1 MGNYD
6 IVDENYYLS
15 KYPFVQQGIDRG
27 IISSGKEHFE
37 KFGQKL
43 GFTEVSRYYDENYY
57 LANNPA
63 VAAAVSSGAFASGLD
78 HFIQFGWEQ
87 GLVNTSPDYDESFYL
102 KRYPILA
109 PFVQNQTLKSGFEH
123 FIKFGTQEGLYA
135 STFFEPEYLL
145 QNPEVAAAVKAG
157 VFKTGG
163 EHYRKFGQFEPSR
176 SATFVGTQGS
186 DVVAGFGVGKVE
198 IIGIPVSL
206 DAAGNRVYGPT
217 TNPNLPIGLDT
228 NLPIDLDTLIGSQG
242 SDTFV
247 LGVGEVFDTNGGN
260 NFYGTRTGIGEP
272 IIKNFDQQTDAL
284 RLAGTRGFYGFS
296 PTITMNGDLR
306 ITTGS
311 GRGTVGIAIIEG
323 GGNIPFR
330 ANRGRGLL
338 IFSRDS
344 VLDNFSE
351 VEYLQRNPDVA
362 AAVNAGSFSSGLD
375 HYTKFGQFE
384 ANRSAT
390 FVGTDGNDI
399 VTGFGNGK
407 TEITGVDLDRSDRF
421 NFSREGNYFSNG
433 SNEFDTLIGSQ
444 GADTFIL
451 AYDFTSPPPSQMVP
465 DAQEL
470 YRGSGEARIRGFN
483 PSQGDVLR
491 LAGQATDYQISPIG
505 ADLVISKPGDTIA
518 IIEGGANLNLIQLT
532 FPFVSPVFPNA
543 KAAFLLG

>member
-1 MGNYD
+1 MANYD
-6 IVDENYYLS
+6 IFDENYYLS

-63 VAAAVSSGAFASGLD
+63 VAAAVSSGSFASGLD

-87 GLVNTSPDYDESFYL
+87 GLFNTSPDYDEAFYL

-109 PFVQNQTLKSGFEH
+109 PFVQNQTFKSGFQH
-123 FIKFGTQEGLYA
+123 FIKFGVQEGLYA

-145 QNPEVAAAVKAG
+145 KNPEVAAAVKAG

-176 SATFVGTQGS
+176 SATFVGTKGS

-198 IIGIPVSL
+198 ITGVQVSL
-206 DAAGNRVYGPT
+206 DAAGNRVYERYF
-217 TNPNLPIGLDT
+217 NVDK
-228 NLPIDLDTLIGSQG
+228 DTLIGSQG

-247 LGVGEVFDTNGGN
+247 LGVGEPFDTNGGVLYRA
-260 NFYGTRTGIGEP
+260 FGTIP
-272 IIKNFDQQTDAL
+272 VIINNFDQQTDAIQ
-284 RLAGTRGFYGFS
+284 LAGTRGEYQFS
-296 PTITMNGDLR
+296 SGLNGNNSDILL
-306 ITTGS
+306 GA
-311 GRGTVGIAIIEG
+311 GRGIERVAQIEG
-323 GGNIPFR
+323 DANIPFL

-338 IFSRDS
+338 IFNKDS

-351 VEYLQRNPDVA
+351 VEYLQKNPDVA
-362 AAVNAGSFSSGLD
+362 AAVKAGSFSSGLD

-384 ANRSAT
+384 PNRSAT
-390 FVGTDGNDI
+390 FVGTNGNDI
-399 VTGFGNGK
+399 VTAFGNGK
-407 TEITGVDLDRSDRF
+407 TEITGVDLDTSFTFGGAGR
-421 NFSREGNYFSNG
+421 YFSNG

-451 AYDFTSPPPSQMVP
+451 AYDFTYPPPSLMIP
-465 DAQEL
+465 EAQEL

-491 LAGQATDYQISPIG
+491 LAGQASDYQISPIG

-518 IIEGGANLNLIQLT
+518 IIEGGANLNLRQLT
-532 FPFVSPVFPNA
+532 FPAPNVYSSA
-543 KAAFLLG
+543 KSTFLLG

>member
-1 MGNYD
+1 MANYD
-6 IVDENYYLS
+6 IFDENYYLS
-15 KYPFVQQGIDRG
+15 KYPFVQEGIDRG

-63 VAAAVSSGAFASGLD
+63 VAAAVSSGSFASGLD

-102 KRYPILA
+102 KRYPVLA
-109 PFVQNQTLKSGFEH
+109 PFVQNQTFKSGFEH
-123 FIKFGTQEGLYA
+123 FIKFGAQEGLYA

-145 QNPEVAAAVKAG
+145 KNPEVAAAVKAA

-163 EHYRKFGQFEPSR
+163 EHYRKFGQFEPNR

-206 DAAGNRVYGPT
+206 NAAGNRVYET
-217 TNPNLPIGLDT
+217 RTNPNLPID
-228 NLPIDLDTLIGSQG
+228 IDTLIGSQG

-247 LGVGEVFDTNGGN
+247 LGVGEVFDTNGGI
-260 NFYGTRTGIGEP
+260 FYQGRFGTGEP
-272 IIKNFDQQTDAL
+272 IIKNFDQQTDAI

-296 PTITMNGDLR
+296 PTITMNGDFR

-311 GRGTVGIAIIEG
+311 GRGTAGIARIEG
-323 GGNIPFR
+323 GANIPFR

-351 VEYLQRNPDVA
+351 VEYLQKNPDVA
-362 AAVNAGSFSSGLD
+362 ATVKAGSFSSGLE

-384 ANRSAT
+384 PNRSAT

-407 TEITGVDLDRSDRF
+407 TEITGVDLDRSYAF
-421 NFSREGNYFSNG
+421 GGEGNYFSNG

-451 AYDFTSPPPSQMVP
+451 AYDFTSPPPSQMIP

-491 LAGQATDYQISPIG
+491 LAGQASDYQISPVG

-518 IIEGGANLNLIQLT
+518 IIEGGANLNLRQLT
-532 FPFVSPVFPNA
+532 FPDIPPVLGGTYT
-543 KAAFLLG
+543 FLLG

>member
-1 MGNYD
+1 MANYD
-6 IVDENYYLS
+6 IFDENYYLS

-63 VAAAVSSGAFASGLD
+63 VAAAVSSGSFASGLD

-102 KRYPILA
+102 KRYLVLA

-123 FIKFGTQEGLYA
+123 FIKFGAQEGLYG

-145 QNPEVAAAVKAG
+145 QNPEVAAAVTAG

-176 SATFVGTQGS
+176 SATFVGTQSS

-198 IIGIPVSL
+198 ITGVQVSL
-206 DAAGNRVYGPT
+206 DAAGNRVYDKKI
-217 TNPNLPIGLDT
+217 TNFTDQ
-228 NLPIDLDTLIGSQG
+228 DTLIGSQG

-247 LGVGEVFDTNGGN
+247 LGVGEPFDTNGGVLYSA
-260 NFYGTRTGIGEP
+260 FGTIP
-272 IIKNFDQQTDAL
+272 VIIKNFDQQTDAIQ
-284 RLAGTRGFYGFS
+284 LAGTRGEYQFS
-296 PTITMNGDLR
+296 SGLNGSNSDIFL
-306 ITTGS
+306 GA
-311 GRGTVGIAIIEG
+311 GRGIQRVAQIEG
-323 GGNIPFR
+323 DANIPFL

-338 IFSRDS
+338 IFNKDS

-351 VEYLQRNPDVA
+351 VEYLQKNPDVA
-362 AAVNAGSFSSGLD
+362 AAVKAGSFSSGLD

-384 ANRSAT
+384 PNRSAT
-390 FVGTDGNDI
+390 FVGTNGNDI
-399 VTGFGNGK
+399 VTAFGNGK
-407 TEITGVDLDRSDRF
+407 TEITGVDLDTS
-421 NFSREGNYFSNG
+421 FSFGGAGSYFSNG
-433 SNEFDTLIGSQ
+433 SNEFDILIGSQ

-451 AYDFTSPPPSQMVP
+451 AYDFTSPPPSLMIP

-491 LAGQATDYQISPIG
+491 LAGQASDYQISPIG

-532 FPFVSPVFPNA
+532 FPAPNFYSSA
-543 KAAFLLG
+543 KSTFLLG

>member
-1 MGNYD
+1 MANYD
-6 IVDENYYLS
+6 IFDENYYLS

-57 LANNPA
+57 LANYPA

-102 KRYPILA
+102 KRYLVLA

-123 FIKFGTQEGLYA
+123 FIKFGTQEGLYG

-145 QNPEVAAAVKAG
+145 QNPEVAAAVTAG
-157 VFKTGG
+157 VFKTGP

-176 SATFVGTQGS
+176 SATFVGTQSS

-198 IIGIPVSL
+198 IIGIQVSL
-206 DAAGNRVYGPT
+206 DPARNRVYQKNLT
-217 TNPNLPIGLDT
+217 TGR
-228 NLPIDLDTLIGSQG
+228 DLDTLIGSQG

-247 LGVGEVFDTNGGN
+247 VGVGEEFDTNGGI
-260 NFYGTRTGIGEP
+260 FYLGRFGTGEP
-272 IIKNFDQQTDAL
+272 IIRNFDPQTDAI
-284 RLAGTRGFYGFS
+284 RLAGTRGAYGYFSTPNGDFRINYGF
-296 PTITMNGDLR
+296 
-306 ITTGS
+306 
-311 GRGTVGIAIIEG
+311 GRGTSGIARIEG
-323 GGNIPFR
+323 GANIPFR

-338 IFSRDS
+338 IFNKDS

-351 VEYLQRNPDVA
+351 FEYLQKNPDVA
-362 AAVNAGSFSSGLD
+362 AAVKAGSFSSGLD
-375 HYTKFGQFE
+375 HYTNFGQFE
-384 ANRSAT
+384 PNRSAT
-390 FVGTDGNDI
+390 FVGTNGNDI

-407 TEITGVDLDRSDRF
+407 TEITGVDLDTTSTF
-421 NFSREGNYFSNG
+421 GGAGNFVSNG

-451 AYDFTSPPPSQMVP
+451 AYDFSSPGPSGQGP
-465 DAQEL
+465 RAQEL
-470 YRGSGEARIRGFN
+470 YREPGEARIRGFN

-491 LAGQATDYQISPIG
+491 LAGQVSDYQISPVG

-532 FPFVSPVFPNA
+532 FPSNPLFGA
-543 KAAFLLG
+543 TYTFLLG

>member
-1 MGNYD
+1 MANYD
-6 IVDENYYLS
+6 IFDENYYLS

-63 VAAAVSSGAFASGLD
+63 VAAAVSSGSFASGLD

-102 KRYPILA
+102 KRYLILA
-109 PFVQNQTLKSGFEH
+109 PFVQNQTFKSGFEH
-123 FIKFGTQEGLYA
+123 FIKFGAQEGLYA

-145 QNPEVAAAVKAG
+145 KNPEVAAAVKAG

-176 SATFVGTQGS
+176 SATFVGTQSS

-206 DAAGNRVYGPT
+206 DAAGNRVYET
-217 TNPNLPIGLDT
+217 RTNT

-247 LGVGEVFDTNGGN
+247 LGVGEPFDTNGGVLYSA
-260 NFYGTRTGIGEP
+260 FGTIP
-272 IIKNFDQQTDAL
+272 VIIKNFDQQTDAI

-311 GRGTVGIAIIEG
+311 GRGTAGIARIEG
-323 GGNIPFR
+323 GANIPFQ

-351 VEYLQRNPDVA
+351 VEYLQKNPDVA
-362 AAVNAGSFSSGLD
+362 AAVQAGSFSSGVD

-384 ANRSAT
+384 
-390 FVGTDGNDI
+390 
-399 VTGFGNGK
+399 
-407 TEITGVDLDRSDRF
+407 
-421 NFSREGNYFSNG
+421 
-433 SNEFDTLIGSQ
+433 
-444 GADTFIL
+444 
-451 AYDFTSPPPSQMVP
+451 P
-465 DAQEL
+465 
-470 YRGSGEARIRGFN
+470 
-483 PSQGDVLR
+483 
-491 LAGQATDYQISPIG
+491 
-505 ADLVISKPGDTIA
+505 
-518 IIEGGANLNLIQLT
+518 
-532 FPFVSPVFPNA
+532 
-543 KAAFLLG
+543 

>member
-1 MGNYD
+1 MANYD
-6 IVDENYYLS
+6 IFDENYYLS

-63 VAAAVSSGAFASGLD
+63 VAAAVSSGSFASGLD
-78 HFIQFGWEQ
+78 HFIQLGWEQ

-102 KRYPILA
+102 KRYLVLA

-123 FIKFGTQEGLYA
+123 FIKFGAQEGLYG
-135 STFFEPEYLL
+135 SNFFEPEYLL
-145 QNPEVAAAVKAG
+145 QNPEVAAAVTAG

-176 SATFVGTQGS
+176 SATFVGTQSS

-198 IIGIPVSL
+198 ITGVQVSL
-206 DAAGNRVYGPT
+206 DAAGNRVYDRKI
-217 TNPNLPIGLDT
+217 TNYTDQ
-228 NLPIDLDTLIGSQG
+228 DTLMGSQG

-247 LGVGEVFDTNGGN
+247 LGVGEPFDTNGGVLYSAFGN
-260 NFYGTRTGIGEP
+260 P
-272 IIKNFDQQTDAL
+272 PVIIKNFDQQTDAIQ
-284 RLAGTRGFYGFS
+284 LAGTRGEYQFSYGL
-296 PTITMNGDLR
+296 NGSNYNNIFL
-306 ITTGS
+306 GA
-311 GRGTVGIAIIEG
+311 GRGIQKVAQIEG
-323 GGNIPFR
+323 DANIPFL

-338 IFSRDS
+338 IFNKDS

-351 VEYLQRNPDVA
+351 AEYLQKNPDVA
-362 AAVNAGSFSSGLD
+362 AAVKAGSFSSGLD
-375 HYTKFGQFE
+375 HYTNFGQFE
-384 ANRSAT
+384 PNRSAT
-390 FVGTDGNDI
+390 FVGTNGNDI
-399 VTGFGNGK
+399 VTAFGNGK
-407 TEITGVDLDRSDRF
+407 TEITGVDLDTSITSGGAGR
-421 NFSREGNYFSNG
+421 YFSNG
-433 SNEFDTLIGSQ
+433 SNEFDILIGSQ

-451 AYDFTSPPPSQMVP
+451 AYDFNESGLYSRGPS
-465 DAQEL
+465 AQEL
-470 YRGSGEARIRGFN
+470 YRGPGEARIRGFN

-491 LAGQATDYQISPIG
+491 LAGQVSDYQISPVG

-532 FPFVSPVFPNA
+532 FPSTPLFGA
-543 KAAFLLG
+543 TYTFLLG

>member
-1 MGNYD
+1 MANYD
-6 IVDENYYLS
+6 IFDENYYLS
-15 KYPFVQQGIDRG
+15 KYPFVEEGIAQG

-102 KRYPILA
+102 KRYLVLA

-123 FIKFGTQEGLYA
+123 FIKFGIQEGLYG

-145 QNPEVAAAVKAG
+145 QNPEVAAAVTAG

-176 SATFVGTQGS
+176 SATFVGTQSS

-198 IIGIPVSL
+198 IIGIQVSL
-206 DAAGNRVYGPT
+206 DAAGNRVYQKNG
-217 TNPNLPIGLDT
+217 TNVT
-228 NLPIDLDTLIGSQG
+228 DLDTLIGSQG

-247 LGVGEVFDTNGGN
+247 LGVGEVFDTNGGI
-260 NFYGTRTGIGEP
+260 FYQGRFGVIGEP

-284 RLAGTRGFYGFS
+284 RLAGTRGFYRFS

-311 GRGTVGIAIIEG
+311 GRGTAGIARIEG
-323 GGNIPFR
+323 GANIPFR

-351 VEYLQRNPDVA
+351 VEYLEKNPDVA
-362 AAVNAGSFSSGLD
+362 AAVKAGSFSSGLD
-375 HYTKFGQFE
+375 QYTKIGQFE
-384 ANRSAT
+384 PNRSAT

-407 TEITGVDLDRSDRF
+407 TEITGVDLDRSYAF
-421 NFSREGNYFSNG
+421 VREGNYFSNG

-518 IIEGGANLNLIQLT
+518 ILEGGANLNLIQRT
-532 FPFVSPVFPNA
+532 FPPVSPVFPNA
-543 KAAFLLG
+543 KSAFLLG

>member
-1 MGNYD
+1 MANYD
-6 IVDENYYLS
+6 IFDENYYLS

-63 VAAAVSSGAFASGLD
+63 VAAAVSSGAFASGLE

-102 KRYPILA
+102 KRYPVLA
-109 PFVQNQTLKSGFEH
+109 PFVQNQTFKSGFEH

-145 QNPEVAAAVKAG
+145 KNPDVAAAVKAG

-198 IIGIPVSL
+198 IIGIQVSL
-206 DAAGNRVYGPT
+206 DAAGNRVYET
-217 TNPNLPIGLDT
+217 RTNS

-247 LGVGEVFDTNGGN
+247 LGVGEVSDIINSGV
-260 NFYGTRTGIGEP
+260 FYQGRFGTGEP
-272 IIKNFDQQTDAL
+272 IIKNFDPSTDAI
-284 RLAGTRGFYGFS
+284 RLAGTRGSYGFL
-296 PTITMNGDLR
+296 PTTNGDFR

-311 GRGTVGIAIIEG
+311 GRGTAGIARIEG
-323 GGNIPFR
+323 GANIPFL

-351 VEYLQRNPDVA
+351 VEYLQKNPDVA
-362 AAVNAGSFSSGLD
+362 AAVKAGSFSSGLD

-390 FVGTDGNDI
+390 FVGTNGNDI
-399 VTGFGNGK
+399 VTAFGNGK
-407 TEITGVDLDRSDRF
+407 TEITGVDLDTS
-421 NFSREGNYFSNG
+421 STYGGAGNYFSNG

-451 AYDFTSPPPSQMVP
+451 AYDFTSPPPSQMIP
-465 DAQEL
+465 SAQEL
-470 YRGSGEARIRGFN
+470 YRGPGEARIRGFN

-491 LAGQATDYQISPIG
+491 LAGQVSDYQISPVG

-518 IIEGGANLNLIQLT
+518 IIEGGANLNLRQLT
-532 FPFVSPVFPNA
+532 FPYIPPVLA
-543 KAAFLLG
+543 GTSTFLLG

>member
-1 MGNYD
+1 MANYD
-6 IVDENYYLS
+6 IFNENYYLS

-37 KFGQKL
+37 NFGQKL
-43 GFTEVSRYYDENYY
+43 GFTEVSPYYDENYY
-57 LANNPA
+57 LPNNPA

-78 HFIQFGWEQ
+78 HFIQFGGEQ
-87 GLVNTSPDYDESFYL
+87 GFVNTSPDYDESFYL
-102 KRYPILA
+102 KRYPVLA
-109 PFVQNQTLKSGFEH
+109 PFVQNQTFKSGFEH
-123 FIKFGTQEGLYA
+123 FIKFGAQEGLYA

-145 QNPEVAAAVKAG
+145 KNPEVAAAVTAG

-163 EHYRKFGQFEPSR
+163 EHYRKFGQFEPTR

-198 IIGIPVSL
+198 IIGIQVSL
-206 DAAGNRVYGPT
+206 DAAGNRVYET
-217 TNPNLPIGLDT
+217 RTNT

-247 LGVGEVFDTNGGN
+247 LGVGEVSDTINSGV
-260 NFYGTRTGIGEP
+260 FYQGRFGIGNEP
-272 IIKNFDQQTDAL
+272 IIKNFDQQTDAI

-296 PTITMNGDLR
+296 PTITMNGDFR

-311 GRGTVGIAIIEG
+311 GRGTAGIAIIEG
-323 GGNIPFR
+323 GANIPFR

-351 VEYLQRNPDVA
+351 VEYLQKNPDVA

-384 ANRSAT
+384 PNSSAT

-407 TEITGVDLDRSDRF
+407 TEITGVDLDRSYAF
-421 NFSREGNYFSNG
+421 GGEGNYFSNG

-491 LAGQATDYQISPIG
+491 LAGQASDYQISPVG
-505 ADLVISKPGDTIA
+505 ADLVISKPGDRIA
-518 IIEGGANLNLIQLT
+518 IIEGGANLNLRQLT
-532 FPFVSPVFPNA
+532 FPPVSPVFPNA
-543 KAAFLLG
+543 KSAFLLG

>member
-1 MGNYD
+1 MAKYD
-6 IVDENYYLS
+6 IFDENYYLT

-27 IISSGKEHFE
+27 IVSSGKEHFE

-43 GFTEVSRYYDENYY
+43 GLTEVSRYYDENYY

-63 VAAAVSSGAFASGLD
+63 VAAAVRSGAFASGLD

-87 GLVNTSPDYDESFYL
+87 GLVNTSPDCDESFYL
-102 KRYPILA
+102 KRYPVLA
-109 PFVQNQTLKSGFEH
+109 PFVQNQTFKSGFEH
-123 FIKFGTQEGLYA
+123 FIKFGVKEGLYA
-135 STFFEPEYLL
+135 NTFFEPEYLL
-145 QNPEVAAAVKAG
+145 KNPDVAAAVKAG

-176 SATFVGTQGS
+176 SATFAGTKGS

-198 IIGIPVSL
+198 IIGIQVSL
-206 DAAGNRVYGPT
+206 DAAGNRVYEKNT
-217 TNPNLPIGLDT
+217 ST
-228 NLPIDLDTLIGSQG
+228 PIDLDTLIGSQG

-247 LGVGEVFDTNGGN
+247 LGVGEVSDTNGGV
-260 NFYGTRTGIGEP
+260 FYQGRFGGIGEP
-272 IIKNFDQQTDAL
+272 IIKNFDRQTDAI

-296 PTITMNGDLR
+296 PTITMKGDFR

-311 GRGTVGIAIIEG
+311 GRGTAGIARIEG
-323 GGNIPFR
+323 GANIPFR

-338 IFSRDS
+338 IFNRDS

-351 VEYLQRNPDVA
+351 VEYLQKNPDVA
-362 AAVNAGSFSSGLD
+362 AALKAGSFSLGLD

-384 ANRSAT
+384 PNRSAT

-407 TEITGVDLDRSDRF
+407 TEITGVDLDRSYAVF
-421 NFSREGNYFSNG
+421 GGEGNYFSNG

-451 AYDFTSPPPSQMVP
+451 AYDFTSPPPSQMIP

-470 YRGSGEARIRGFN
+470 YRGPGEARIRGFN
-483 PSQGDVLR
+483 PTQGDVIR
-491 LAGQATDYQISPIG
+491 LAGQQGDYQISPVG

-518 IIEGGANLNLIQLT
+518 IIEGGANLNLRQLT
-532 FPFVSPVFPNA
+532 FPPVSPIFTNA
-543 KAAFLLG
+543 KSTFLLG

>member
-1 MGNYD
+1 MANYD
-6 IVDENYYLS
+6 IFDENYYLS
-15 KYPFVQQGIDRG
+15 KYPFVQEGIDRG

-102 KRYPILA
+102 KRYPVLA
-109 PFVQNQTLKSGFEH
+109 PFVQNQTFKSGFEH
-123 FIKFGTQEGLYA
+123 FIKFGAQEGLYA

-145 QNPEVAAAVKAG
+145 KNPEVAAAVQAG
-157 VFKTGG
+157 VFKTGP

-206 DAAGNRVYGPT
+206 DAAGNRVYET
-217 TNPNLPIGLDT
+217 RTNT

-247 LGVGEVFDTNGGN
+247 LGVGEVSDIINSGV
-260 NFYGTRTGIGEP
+260 FYQGRFGIGNEP
-272 IIKNFDQQTDAL
+272 IIKNFDQQTDAI

-306 ITTGS
+306 ITSGS
-311 GRGTVGIAIIEG
+311 GRGTAGIAIIEG
-323 GGNIPFR
+323 GANIPFR

-351 VEYLQRNPDVA
+351 VEYLQKNPDVA

-384 ANRSAT
+384 PNRSAT
-390 FVGTDGNDI
+390 FVGTNGNDI

-407 TEITGVDLDRSDRF
+407 TEITGVDLDRSYAF
-421 NFSREGNYFSNG
+421 GGEGNYFSNG
-433 SNEFDTLIGSQ
+433 SHEFDTLIGSQ

-451 AYDFTSPPPSQMVP
+451 AYDFTSPPPSQMIP

-532 FPFVSPVFPNA
+532 FPPVSPVFPNA
-543 KAAFLLG
+543 KSAFLLG

>member
-1 MGNYD
+1 MANYD
-6 IVDENYYLS
+6 IFDENYYLS

-63 VAAAVSSGAFASGLD
+63 VAAAVSSGSFASGLD

-109 PFVQNQTLKSGFEH
+109 PFVQNQTFKSGFEH
-123 FIKFGTQEGLYA
+123 FIKFGAQEGLYA

-145 QNPEVAAAVKAG
+145 KNPEVAAAVKAG

-206 DAAGNRVYGPT
+206 DAAGNRVYET
-217 TNPNLPIGLDT
+217 RTNT
-228 NLPIDLDTLIGSQG
+228 NLPIDIDTLIGSQG

-247 LGVGEVFDTNGGN
+247 LGVGEVFDTNGGI
-260 NFYGTRTGIGEP
+260 FYQGRFGGIGEP
-272 IIKNFDQQTDAL
+272 IIKNFDQQTDAI

-311 GRGTVGIAIIEG
+311 GRGTAGIAIIEG
-323 GGNIPFR
+323 GANIPFL

-338 IFSRDS
+338 IFSRNS

-351 VEYLQRNPDVA
+351 VEYLQKNPDVA

-384 ANRSAT
+384 PNRSAT
-390 FVGTDGNDI
+390 FVGTNGNDI

-407 TEITGVDLDRSDRF
+407 TEITGVDLDRSYAF
-421 NFSREGNYFSNG
+421 GGEGNYFSNG

-451 AYDFTSPPPSQMVP
+451 AYDFTSPPPSQMIP

-518 IIEGGANLNLIQLT
+518 IIEGGANLNLRQLT
-532 FPFVSPVFPNA
+532 FPPVSPVFPNA
-543 KAAFLLG
+543 KPAFLLG

>member
-1 MGNYD
+1 MT
-6 IVDENYYLS
+6 I
-15 KYPFVQQGIDRG
+15 
-27 IISSGKEHFE
+27 
-37 KFGQKL
+37 
-43 GFTEVSRYYDENYY
+43 SRYYDENYY

-109 PFVQNQTLKSGFEH
+109 PFVQNQTFKSGFEH
-123 FIKFGTQEGLYA
+123 FIKFGTQESLYA

-145 QNPEVAAAVKAG
+145 KNPDVAAAVIAG

-163 EHYRKFGQFEPSR
+163 EHYRNFGQFEPTR
-176 SATFVGTQGS
+176 FATFVGTKGS

-198 IIGIPVSL
+198 IIGIQVSL
-206 DAAGNRVYGPT
+206 DAAGNRVYEKNT
-217 TNPNLPIGLDT
+217 ST
-228 NLPIDLDTLIGSQG
+228 PIDLDTLIGSQG

-247 LGVGEVFDTNGGN
+247 LGVGEVSDTNGGV
-260 NFYGTRTGIGEP
+260 FYQGRFGGIGEP
-272 IIKNFDQQTDAL
+272 IIQNFDQQTDAI

-311 GRGTVGIAIIEG
+311 GRGTAGIARIEG
-323 GGNIPFR
+323 GANIPFR

-338 IFSRDS
+338 IFSRNS

-375 HYTKFGQFE
+375 HYTKIGQLDP
-384 ANRSAT
+384 NLSAT
-390 FVGTDGNDI
+390 FVGTEGNDI

-407 TEITGVDLDRSDRF
+407 TEITGVDLDTTSTF
-421 NFSREGNYFSNG
+421 GGAGNFVSNG

-451 AYDFTSPPPSQMVP
+451 AYDFSSPGPSGQGP
-465 DAQEL
+465 RAQEL
-470 YRGSGEARIRGFN
+470 YREPGEARIRGFN

-491 LAGQATDYQISPIG
+491 LAGQVSDYQISPVG

-518 IIEGGANLNLIQLT
+518 IIEGGANLNLSQLT
-532 FPFVSPVFPNA
+532 FPSNPFLGA
-543 KAAFLLG
+543 TYTFLLG

>member
-1 MGNYD
+1 M
-6 IVDENYYLS
+6 
-15 KYPFVQQGIDRG
+15 
-27 IISSGKEHFE
+27 
-37 KFGQKL
+37 
-43 GFTEVSRYYDENYY
+43 
-57 LANNPA
+57 
-63 VAAAVSSGAFASGLD
+63 
-78 HFIQFGWEQ
+78 
-87 GLVNTSPDYDESFYL
+87 
-102 KRYPILA
+102 
-109 PFVQNQTLKSGFEH
+109 QNQTFKSGFEH
-123 FIKFGTQEGLYA
+123 FIKFGAQEGLYA

-145 QNPEVAAAVKAG
+145 KNPEVAAAVKAG

-176 SATFVGTQGS
+176 SATFVGTQSS

-198 IIGIPVSL
+198 IIGIQVSL
-206 DAAGNRVYGPT
+206 DAAGNRVYEKR
-217 TNPNLPIGLDT
+217 TNTNLPIG
-228 NLPIDLDTLIGSQG
+228 LDTLIGSQG

-247 LGVGEVFDTNGGN
+247 LGVGEVFDTNGGI
-260 NFYGTRTGIGEP
+260 FYQGLFGGIGEP
-272 IIKNFDQQTDAL
+272 IIKNFDQQTDAI

-311 GRGTVGIAIIEG
+311 GRGTAGIARIEG
-323 GGNIPFR
+323 GANIPFR

-351 VEYLQRNPDVA
+351 VEYLQKNPDVA
-362 AAVNAGSFSSGLD
+362 AAVKAGSFSSGLD
-375 HYTKFGQFE
+375 HYTKIGQFE
-384 ANRSAT
+384 PNRSAT

-407 TEITGVDLDRSDRF
+407 TEITGVDLDRSYAF
-421 NFSREGNYFSNG
+421 GGEGNYFSNG

-451 AYDFTSPPPSQMVP
+451 AYDFTSPPPSQMIP

-491 LAGQATDYQISPIG
+491 LAGQASDYQISPIG

-532 FPFVSPVFPNA
+532 FPPVSPVFPEA
-543 KAAFLLG
+543 KSAFLLG

>member
-1 MGNYD
+1 MANYY
-6 IVDENYYLS
+6 IFDENYYLS

-63 VAAAVSSGAFASGLD
+63 VAATVSSGAFASGLD

-102 KRYPILA
+102 KRYLVLA

-123 FIKFGTQEGLYA
+123 FIKFGIQEGLYG

-145 QNPEVAAAVKAG
+145 QNPEVAAAVTAG

-176 SATFVGTQGS
+176 SATFVGTQSS

-198 IIGIPVSL
+198 IIGIQVSL
-206 DAAGNRVYGPT
+206 DAAGNRVYQSNR
-217 TNPNLPIGLDT
+217 TNVTDQ
-228 NLPIDLDTLIGSQG
+228 DTLIGSQG

-247 LGVGEVFDTNGGN
+247 LGVGEASDTNGGV
-260 NFYGTRTGIGEP
+260 FYGGRSATGIGEAM
-272 IIKNFDQQTDAL
+272 IKNFDQQTDAI

-311 GRGTVGIAIIEG
+311 GRGTAGIARIEG
-323 GGNIPFR
+323 GANIPFR

-351 VEYLQRNPDVA
+351 AEYLQKNLDVA
-362 AAVNAGSFSSGLD
+362 AAVKAGSLSSGLD
-375 HYTKFGQFE
+375 HYTKIGQFE
-384 ANRSAT
+384 PNRSAT
-390 FVGTDGNDI
+390 FVGTNGNDI
-399 VTGFGNGK
+399 VTAFGNGK
-407 TEITGVDLDRSDRF
+407 TEITGVDLDTS
-421 NFSREGNYFSNG
+421 STYGGAGNYFSNG

-451 AYDFTSPPPSQMVP
+451 AYDFTYPGPGGVGGPR
-465 DAQEL
+465 AQEL
-470 YRGSGEARIRGFN
+470 YRGPGEARIRGFN

-491 LAGQATDYQISPIG
+491 LAGKASDYQISPVG
-505 ADLVISKPGDTIA
+505 ADLVISQPGDTIA

-532 FPFVSPVFPNA
+532 FPPVSPVFPV
-543 KAAFLLG
+543 KSAFLLG

>member
-1 MGNYD
+1 MANYD
-6 IVDENYYLS
+6 IFDENYYLS

-102 KRYPILA
+102 KRYLVLA

-123 FIKFGTQEGLYA
+123 FIKFGIQEGLYG

-145 QNPEVAAAVKAG
+145 QNPEVAAAVTAG

-176 SATFVGTQGS
+176 SATFVGTQSS

-198 IIGIPVSL
+198 IIGIQVSL
-206 DAAGNRVYGPT
+206 DAAGNRVYQRNR
-217 TNPNLPIGLDT
+217 TNVTDQ
-228 NLPIDLDTLIGSQG
+228 DTLIGSQG

-247 LGVGEVFDTNGGN
+247 LGVGEASDTNGGV
-260 NFYGTRTGIGEP
+260 FYGGRSATGIGEAM
-272 IIKNFDQQTDAL
+272 IKNFDQQTDAI

-311 GRGTVGIAIIEG
+311 GRGTLGIARIEDG
-323 GGNIPFR
+323 TNIPFR

-338 IFSRDS
+338 IFSRES

-351 VEYLQRNPDVA
+351 VEYLQKNPDVA

-375 HYTKFGQFE
+375 QYTKIGQFE
-384 ANRSAT
+384 PNRSAT

-407 TEITGVDLDRSDRF
+407 TEITGVDLDRSYAF
-421 NFSREGNYFSNG
+421 GGEGNYFSNG

-451 AYDFTSPPPSQMVP
+451 AYDFTSPPPSFMIP

-491 LAGQATDYQISPIG
+491 LAGQASDYQISPIG

-532 FPFVSPVFPNA
+532 FPPVSPVFPNA
-543 KAAFLLG
+543 KSAFLLG

>member
-1 MGNYD
+1 MANYD
-6 IVDENYYLS
+6 IFDENYYLS

-102 KRYPILA
+102 KRYPVLA
-109 PFVQNQTLKSGFEH
+109 PFVQNQTFKSGFEH
-123 FIKFGTQEGLYA
+123 FIKFGAQEGLYA

-145 QNPEVAAAVKAG
+145 KNPEVAAAVKAG

-198 IIGIPVSL
+198 IIGIQVSL
-206 DAAGNRVYGPT
+206 DAAGNRVYET
-217 TNPNLPIGLDT
+217 RTNT
-228 NLPIDLDTLIGSQG
+228 NLPIDIDTLIGSQG

-247 LGVGEVFDTNGGN
+247 LGVGEVSDIINSGV
-260 NFYGTRTGIGEP
+260 FYQGRFGGIGEP
-272 IIKNFDQQTDAL
+272 IIKNFDQQTDAI
-284 RLAGTRGFYGFS
+284 RLAGARGFYGFS
-296 PTITMNGDLR
+296 PTITMNGDFR

-311 GRGTVGIAIIEG
+311 GRGTAGIARIEG
-323 GGNIPFR
+323 GANIPFR

-351 VEYLQRNPDVA
+351 VEYLQKNPDVA
-362 AAVNAGSFSSGLD
+362 AAVQAGSFSSGLD

-384 ANRSAT
+384 PNRSAT

-399 VTGFGNGK
+399 VTGFGKGK
-407 TEITGVDLDRSDRF
+407 TEITGVDLDRSYAF
-421 NFSREGNYFSNG
+421 GGEGNYFSNG

-451 AYDFTSPPPSQMVP
+451 AYDFTSPPPSQMIP

-491 LAGQATDYQISPIG
+491 LAGQASDYQISPIG
-505 ADLVISKPGDTIA
+505 ADLAISKPGDTIA
-518 IIEGGANLNLIQLT
+518 IIEGGANLNLRQLT
-532 FPFVSPVFPNA
+532 FPPVSPVFPNA
-543 KAAFLLG
+543 KSAFLLG

>member
-1 MGNYD
+1 MANYD
-6 IVDENYYLS
+6 IFDENYYLS
-15 KYPFVQQGIDRG
+15 KYPFVQEGIDRG

-43 GFTEVSRYYDENYY
+43 GFTEVSPYYDENYY

-78 HFIQFGWEQ
+78 HFIQFGWKQ

-102 KRYPILA
+102 KRYPVLA
-109 PFVQNQTLKSGFEH
+109 PFVQNQTFKSGFEH

-135 STFFEPEYLL
+135 NTFFEPEYLL
-145 QNPEVAAAVKAG
+145 KNPDVAAAVKAG

-176 SATFVGTQGS
+176 SATFVGTQDS

-206 DAAGNRVYGPT
+206 NAAGNRVYET
-217 TNPNLPIGLDT
+217 RTNP

-247 LGVGEVFDTNGGN
+247 LGVGEVFDTNGGI
-260 NFYGTRTGIGEP
+260 FYLDRFGTGEP
-272 IIKNFDQQTDAL
+272 IIKNFDPSTDAI
-284 RLAGTRGFYGFS
+284 RLAGTRGSYGFL
-296 PTITMNGDLR
+296 PTTNGDFR

-311 GRGTVGIAIIEG
+311 GRGTAGIARIEG
-323 GGNIPFR
+323 GANIPFR

-351 VEYLQRNPDVA
+351 VEYLQKNPDVA
-362 AAVNAGSFSSGLD
+362 AAVKAGSFSSGLD
-375 HYTKFGQFE
+375 QYTKIGQFE

-390 FVGTDGNDI
+390 FVGTEGNDI

-407 TEITGVDLDRSDRF
+407 TEITGVDLDRSSTF
-421 NFSREGNYFSNG
+421 GGAGNFLSNG
-433 SNEFDTLIGSQ
+433 TNEFDTLIGSQ

-451 AYDFTSPPPSQMVP
+451 AYDFTDSGPSGRGP
-465 DAQEL
+465 SAQEL
-470 YRGSGEARIRGFN
+470 YRGPGEARIRGFN

-491 LAGQATDYQISPIG
+491 LAGQVSDYQISPVG
-505 ADLVISKPGDTIA
+505 ADLVISKPEDTIA
-518 IIEGGANLNLIQLT
+518 IIEGGANLNLRQLT
-532 FPFVSPVFPNA
+532 FPSTPLFGA
-543 KAAFLLG
+543 TYTFLLG